1 MSTLLKNGLVYI
13 DGELH
18 EEDLLIAGTKI
29 KAIGF
34 GLEAD
39 QPDEIIDLKGKLVA
53 PGLVDIHEHY
63 REPGFTYKETI
74 KTGSAGAARG
84 GFTTVC
90 TMPNVDPVP
99 DDVETFKKQ
108 VELNQKSSLVHLY
121 QYAAITKDLT
131 SDEVVDM
138 EGPKEAGA
146 FAFSN
151 DGKGIQQ
158 AGTMYDAMK
167 LAAKVG
173 LPICEHVQD
182 DSLYHKGVMNAG
194 KRAEELGLPGILG
207 VSESAQVARD
217 LILAQE
223 TGVHYHVCHVSTKES
238 VELVRLA
245 KEYGINVTAE
255 AAPHHLLLNEEDI
268 NGNNGYYK
276 MNPPLRSVEDQAALI
291 DGLLD
296 GTIDLIATDHAP
308 HSLEE
313 KAGDMRKA
321 AFGIIGNET
330 AFACLYTKFVKSG
343 AMDLELLLDL
353 MSYQPAK
360 LFGLDAGV
368 LAPGKEADIAVFDL
382 DHVETIN
389 EDDYLSKGRNTP
401 FTGEEVYGMT
411 ALTFVSGKLVYKN
424 KHLAD

>member
-1 MSTLLKNGLVYI
+1 M
-13 DGELH
+13 
-18 EEDLLIAGTKI
+18 
-29 KAIGF
+29 
-34 GLEAD
+34 
-39 QPDEIIDLKGKLVA
+39 
-53 PGLVDIHEHY
+53 
-63 REPGFTYKETI
+63 
-74 KTGSAGAARG
+74 
-84 GFTTVC
+84 
-90 TMPNVDPVP
+90 
-99 DDVETFKKQ
+99 
-108 VELNQKSSLVHLY
+108 
-121 QYAAITKDLT
+121 
-131 SDEVVDM
+131 
-138 EGPKEAGA
+138 
-146 FAFSN
+146 
-151 DGKGIQQ
+151 
-158 AGTMYDAMK
+158 
-167 LAAKVG
+167 
-173 LPICEHVQD
+173 
-182 DSLYHKGVMNAG
+182 
-194 KRAEELGLPGILG
+194 
-207 VSESAQVARD
+207 
-217 LILAQE
+217 
-223 TGVHYHVCHVSTKES
+223 STKES